1 MPMARPAAP
10 PTAESRPHLLTRGFT
25 LTCLCTF
32 FFFLSFYLLLPTLPL
47 YALQYGMGESE
58 IGLIIGAFSLT
69 ALVVRPYVGRAID
82 RRGRK
87 GMVLLGTA
95 VFLTASLA
103 YHYTRTV
110 GSLLAL
116 RLLHG
121 SGMGFFTTA
130 ASAVITDLAPPARRG
145 EAMGYFGLAANLA
158 MAVGPALGMR
168 LASDGT
174 FGGLFLAAGGV
185 ALVAVLLG
193 TGVPETL
200 LAGTT
205 PPAAAPLFSRRA
217 LFPAGAMLSL
227 CVTYGAVVS
236 FLPLLGRQVGMGNP
250 GLFFTIYAVFLVL
263 TRPVAGP
270 LSDRVGRAAVV
281 LPGMAL
287 VAAATGTLAA
297 ASAPGWL
304 LLAGALYGIGFGA
317 AHPALMALTADRVEA
332 AERGRAMAT
341 FYAALELGIGSGSVL
356 LGVLL
361 AYSSFPAMFGAAAAI
376 AAAGTLGF
384 LFGYRRL

>member
-1 MPMARPAAP
+1 MTMPVAP
-10 PTAESRPHLLTRGFT
+10 PAAESRPHLLTQGFV
-25 LTCLCTF
+25 LTCLSTF

-47 YALQYGMGESE
+47 YALQHGMGESE
-58 IGLIIGAFSLT
+58 IGLIIGVFALT
-69 ALVVRPYVGRAID
+69 SLVVRPYVGRAID

-87 GMVLLGTA
+87 GMLLLGTA
-95 VFLTASLA
+95 VFLAAALA
-103 YHYTRTV
+103 YHFTRTV

-130 ASAVITDLAPPARRG
+130 ASAVITDLAPAARRG

-158 MAVGPALGMR
+158 MAVGPALGIW
-168 LASDGT
+168 LVSDGT
-174 FGGLFLAAGGV
+174 FGWLFLTAGGV
-185 ALVAVLLG
+185 ALAAALLA

-200 LAGTT
+200 PAGTA
-205 PPAAAPLFSRRA
+205 PPTAGPLLSRAA
-217 LFPAGAMLSL
+217 LFPAGAMLTL

-236 FLPLLGRQVGMGNP
+236 FLPLLGRQVGMANP

-263 TRPVAGP
+263 TRPQAGL
-270 LSDRVGRAAVV
+270 LSDKVGRAAVV

-287 VAAATGTLAA
+287 VAAAMAALAA

-304 LLAGALYGIGFGA
+304 LLSGALFGIGFGA

-356 LGVLL
+356 LGILL

>member
-1 MPMARPAAP
+1 MAHPADP
-10 PTAESRPHLLTRGFT
+10 LTAESRPHLLTLGFA
-25 LTCLCTF
+25 LTCLSAF

-47 YALQYGMGESE
+47 YALQHGMGESE
-58 IGLIIGAFSLT
+58 IGLIIGAFALT
-69 ALVVRPYVGRAID
+69 SLVVRPYVGRAID

-87 GMVLLGTA
+87 GMLLLGTA

-130 ASAVITDLAPPARRG
+130 ASAVVTDLAPTARRG
-145 EAMGYFGLAANLA
+145 EAMGYFGMAANLA

-168 LASDGT
+168 LISDGT
-174 FGGLFLAAGGV
+174 FSGLFLAAGGV

-200 LAGTT
+200 PAGTT
-205 PPAAAPLFSRRA
+205 PPLSAPLFSRRA
-217 LFPAGAMLSL
+217 LFPAGAMLTL
-227 CVTYGAVVS
+227 CVTYGGVVS

-250 GLFFTIYAVFLVL
+250 GLFFTVYAVFLVL
-263 TRPVAGP
+263 TRPQAGL

-287 VAAATGTLAA
+287 VAAAMVTLAA

-304 LLAGALYGIGFGA
+304 LLAGALYGVGFGA

-332 AERGRAMAT
+332 AERGQAMAT

-361 AYSSFPAMFGAAAAI
+361 AYSSFPAMFAAAAAV